1 MTDTTHIPSTTTR
14 TKLYLSIE
22 DFKSHFM
29 GTYIFFLDPNFPM
42 IGLDQLKYQLGLVT
56 ICLDRSILL

>member
-1 MTDTTHIPSTTTR
+1 MLKYFIAEQTFLNVYISMKDTTHIPSTTTR

-29 GTYIFFLDPNFPM
+29 GTYIFFS
-42 IGLDQLKYQLGLVT
+42 
-56 ICLDRSILL
+56 RS